1 MIKKIVYLPLLTLLL
16 MNTKLIAQPT
26 IQWTVAANIM
36 NDDQPSIGFAGMVSG
51 INKDVLL
58 VAGGANFP
66 NGMPWQGG
74 KKNYSNQIY
83 VLEKNKTSFQ
93 WNSKNTSTLPHSI
106 AYAGSATTEK
116 GMVIAGGDNENG
128 ISAKANLLQWNVSKQ
143 RVEIK
148 SLPDLPVAVTAPA
161 MTANGNTVYALCGD
175 EAKNSSSKCFYL
187 NLEDRKPVWKSLP
200 DAPIALANGMAVFQ
214 NKKLYLLGGRTKSA
228 TSISDLHPTV
238 FAFDFKTNSW
248 GQLADIFDGKTKTPF
263 TAGAAFAVGAN
274 YIVLA
279 GGDKGDVF
287 HQIET
292 YLSLMAKATSEEVKA
307 KLTAKKNELVL
318 HHQGFSTDVLLYD
331 IKQNKWSKIGNLPVA
346 AQVTTTAAKWGKDL
360 VISSGEIRPGVRS
373 PKIIIGKIK

>member
-1 MIKKIVYLPLLTLLL
+1 

-214 NKKLYLLGGRTKSA
+214 NKKIIPVGW
-228 TSISDLHPTV
+228 
-238 FAFDFKTNSW
+238 TNQVSY
-248 GQLADIFDGKTKTPF
+248 Q
-263 TAGAAFAVGAN
+263 
-274 YIVLA
+274 
-279 GGDKGDVF
+279 
-287 HQIET
+287 HQ
-292 YLSLMAKATSEEVKA
+292 
-307 KLTAKKNELVL
+307 
-318 HHQGFSTDVLLYD
+318 
-331 IKQNKWSKIGNLPVA
+331 
-346 AQVTTTAAKWGKDL
+346 
-360 VISSGEIRPGVRS
+360 
-373 PKIIIGKIK
+373 

>member
-1 MIKKIVYLPLLTLLL
+1 
-16 MNTKLIAQPT
+16 
-26 IQWTVAANIM
+26 
-36 NDDQPSIGFAGMVSG
+36 
-51 INKDVLL
+51 
-58 VAGGANFP
+58 
-66 NGMPWQGG
+66 MPWQGG